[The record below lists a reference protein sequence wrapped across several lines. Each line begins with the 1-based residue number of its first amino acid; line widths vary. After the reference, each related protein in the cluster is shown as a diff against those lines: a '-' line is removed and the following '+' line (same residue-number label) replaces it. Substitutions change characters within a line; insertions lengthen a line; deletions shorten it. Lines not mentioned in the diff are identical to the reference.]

1 MYTYEGTE
9 TACESCYI
17 WNYIT
22 VEVELIRVVEKNGDL
37 LLEVEIRKQKVLI
50 V

>member
-9 TACESCYI
+9 SACYI
-17 WNYIT
+17 LNYIT

-37 LLEVEIRKQKVLI
+37 LLEVHIRKQKVLI